1 MNPRGRP
8 LKSIGT
14 TYDNRKN
21 VRLSD
26 MYVEM
31 LQEIAAY
38 QGVPGETLL
47 RKFALEGIRREH
59 QYMQTNTAS
68 QSVPVI

>member
-31 LQEIAAY
+31 LQEIAAH

-59 QYMQTNTAS
+59 HQIQAS
-68 QSVPVI
+68 AKSLSAF